1 MNYKNGR
8 EAKSGDAVIGIGNNI
23 KGLIV
28 GHIVALIEEQKSPG
42 VGAPPIKAAVKILTH
57 LKSPDHK
64 NASTATF
71 NTVQEFGVSENFVHA
86 EDALSA
92 ITPVAIITLG
102 GGEKAV

>member
-8 EAKSGDAVIGIGNNI
+8 EVKMGDAVIGTGNNI

-28 GHIVALIEEQKSPG
+28 GHIVGIIDEQKSPG
-42 VGAPPIKAAVKILTH
+42 VGAPPIKATVKVLTH

-71 NTVQEFGVSENFVHA
+71 NTVQEFGTPENFVHA
-86 EDALSA
+86 QDGFDALMVKP
-92 ITPVAIITLG
+92 IENIGQTPV
-102 GGEKAV
+102 